1 MLVSH
6 LVGCIPM
13 VHIVLVH
20 ITWEMW
26 LDVLTQQHSLV
37 PMQHLQQRAEGAD
50 CAQPPSLNV
59 CEVLVYSEQRMQNA
73 QKGTSAL
80 P

>member
-13 VHIVLVH
+13 MHIILVH

-37 PMQHLQQRAEGAD
+37 PMQHLHQRVEGPESD
-50 CAQPPSLNV
+50 AQPPSLNV
-59 CEVLVYSEQRMQNA
+59 CEVLVYLERHKQNA
-73 QKGTSAL
+73 QKGI
-80 P
+80 